1 MVKIY
6 TKIIHYAYCF
16 SAIFNLYTHIREQ
29 NVLDPGIWVQDEDTA
44 YCYLIPSPTLNPLLD
59 TKDGKIHKTMYLYTN
74 KWINT
79 YIYIYRYIAD
89 APPFPSW
96 VGGFDWELY
105 IYIQIDRSR
114 PCPGFGGRKTLTI
127 WRFWRHFQKNSAKI
141 HCTYQDAQPSPG
153 SCGGPLPGPKSCLW
167 QPEAVG
173 RDQLGQLEARRDRQL
188 LALARLSLARRS
200 PEKPVLAILDIIFT
214 HIYIYLSLS
223 VCACKVG
230 MKFVSAHSPSYM
242 VLFGTL
248 LPIDY
253 GNVGNYNIHGCW
265 DIHGLPSSTA

>member
-1 MVKIY
+1 MGRG
-6 TKIIHYAYCF
+6 
-16 SAIFNLYTHIREQ
+16 IRLRT
-29 NVLDPGIWVQDEDTA
+29 V
-44 YCYLIPSPTLNPLLD
+44 
-59 TKDGKIHKTMYLYTN
+59 
-74 KWINT
+74 
-79 YIYIYRYIAD
+79 
-89 APPFPSW
+89 
-96 VGGFDWELY
+96 Y
-105 IYIQIDRSR
+105 IYIQIDWSR